1 MEYHLKLVG
10 RLNIAYAILAG
21 LPAIVALIAANGVM
35 GVYQFFDDVTFAVVA
50 ATATLLHALLAAPCL
65 VGGIYVLRY
74 RNWAR
79 VLLIVASA
87 LNCLVFPL
95 GTMLGAYTLWALL
108 TPEIE
113 PLFTDTPRSLLG
125 RR

>member
-1 MEYHLKLVG
+1 MEYHLKLLG
-10 RLNIAYAILAG
+10 RLNIAYALLTG
-21 LPAIVALIAANGVM
+21 MPAIAALVIAGGFA
-35 GVYQFFDDVTFAVVA
+35 GVYQFFDDRMFAIVA
-50 ATATLLHALLAAPCL
+50 ASTALLHAVLALPCL
-65 VGGIYVLRY
+65 IGGIFVLRY
-74 RNWAR
+74 KSWAR

-95 GTMLGAYTLWALL
+95 GTLLGAYTLWALL

-113 PLFTDTPRSLLG
+113 PLFFDTPRSFTH

>member
-10 RLNIAYAILAG
+10 RLNVAYAVLAG
-21 LPAIVALIAANGVM
+21 APAIAALIAFGGVT
-35 GVYQFFDDVTFAVVA
+35 GVYQYFDDRMFAIIA
-50 ATATLLHALLAAPCL
+50 ATAIVLHAVLAVPCL
-65 VGGIYVLRY
+65 VGGIFVLRY
-74 RNWAR
+74 QNWAR

-87 LNCLVFPL
+87 LNCLIFPI
-95 GTMLGAYTLWALL
+95 GTVVGAYSLWALL

-113 PLFTDTPRSLLG
+113 PLFMDTPRAFLH

>member
-1 MEYHLKLVG
+1 MEYHLQLVG
-10 RLNIAYAILAG
+10 RLNIIYALLTG
-21 LPAIVALIAANGVM
+21 VPSIVALVMVGGVM
-35 GVYQFFDDVTFAVVA
+35 GVYQFVDDRMLAILA
-50 ATATLLHALLAAPCL
+50 ATTITLHAALALPCL
-65 VGGIYVLRY
+65 IGGIFVLQC

-95 GTMLGAYTLWALL
+95 GTVLGVYTLWALL

-113 PLFTDTPRSLLG
+113 PLFSDAGRAYVG